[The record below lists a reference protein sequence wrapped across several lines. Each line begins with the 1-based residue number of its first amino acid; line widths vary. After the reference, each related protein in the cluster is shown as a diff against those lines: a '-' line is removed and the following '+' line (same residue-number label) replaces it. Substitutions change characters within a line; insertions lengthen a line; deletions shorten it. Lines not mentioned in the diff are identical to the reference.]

1 MEVACRLTEK
11 ARRDYQLVKSALEK
25 GEQSAYAELMNFY
38 RDSLYFMMLKMTN
51 NPQDADDLTIE
62 AFGKAFKNLRQYTP
76 DYAFSTWLF
85 KIASNNCI
93 DFMRKRRMNET
104 ISLNIDDQNDRGE
117 ELIDIIPATG
127 RTPEQDI
134 IRQQKIETLRELV
147 SRLKPHYRKLIEMRY
162 YEELSYEEISKAM
175 DLPLGTVKAQL
186 FRAREFLYHILK
198 RDQERFRE
206 E

>member
-1 MEVACRLTEK
+1 MEVNLRLTDK
-11 ARRDYQLVKSALEK
+11 ALRDYELVKSALER
-25 GEQSAYAELMNFY
+25 GEQNAYAELMRNY

-76 DYAFSTWLF
+76 DFAFSTWLF

-93 DFMRKRRMNET
+93 DFIRKRKMNESV
-104 ISLNIDDQNDRGE
+104 SLNLNDPLETGDDLADV
-117 ELIDIIPATG
+117 LPATS
-127 RTPEQDI
+127 RTPEEDI
-134 IRQQKIETLRELV
+134 IRQQKIDALRDIV
-147 SRLKPHYRKLIEMRY
+147 SKLKPHYKKLIELRY
-162 YEELSYEEISKAM
+162 YDELSYEEISVEL
-175 DLPLGTVKAQL
+175 DIPIGTVKAQL

-198 RDQERFRE
+198 NRRDKLHE

>member
-1 MEVACRLTEK
+1 MEVNLRLTDK
-11 ARRDYQLVKSALEK
+11 ALRDYELVKAALER
-25 GEQSAYAELMNFY
+25 GEQNAYAELMRNY

-93 DFMRKRRMNET
+93 DFIRKRKMNESV
-104 ISLNIDDQNDRGE
+104 SLNLSDPLETGDDLADV
-117 ELIDIIPATG
+117 LPATS
-127 RTPEQDI
+127 RTPEEDI
-134 IRQQKIETLRELV
+134 IRQQKIDALRDIV
-147 SRLKPHYRKLIEMRY
+147 SKLKPHYKKLIELRY
-162 YEELSYEEISKAM
+162 YEELSYEEISLQL
-175 DLPLGTVKAQL
+175 DIPIGTVKAQL

-198 RDQERFRE
+198 NRRDKLHED
-206 E
+206 

>member
-1 MEVACRLTEK
+1 MEVNLRLTDK
-11 ARRDYQLVKSALEK
+11 ALRDYELVKAALER
-25 GEQSAYAELMNFY
+25 GEQNAYAELMRNY

-93 DFMRKRRMNET
+93 DFIRKRKMNESVSINLSDPLET
-104 ISLNIDDQNDRGE
+104 GDDLAE
-117 ELIDIIPATG
+117 ILPATS
-127 RTPEQDI
+127 RTPEEDI
-134 IRQQKIETLRELV
+134 IRQQKIDALRDIV
-147 SRLKPHYRKLIEMRY
+147 SKLKPHYKKLIELRY
-162 YEELSYEEISKAM
+162 YEELSYEEISVQL
-175 DLPLGTVKAQL
+175 DIPIGTVKAQL

-198 RDQERFRE
+198 NRRDKLHE